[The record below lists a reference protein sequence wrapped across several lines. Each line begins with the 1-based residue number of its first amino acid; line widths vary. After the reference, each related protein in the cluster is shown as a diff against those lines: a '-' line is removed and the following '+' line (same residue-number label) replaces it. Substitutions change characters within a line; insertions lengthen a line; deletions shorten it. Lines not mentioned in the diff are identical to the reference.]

1 MRAMNQTPG
10 EIMNKENLPDEIR
23 DKVDHDGLMEELTD
37 EFENGDPDDALARL
51 ENLGYDIDDLF

>member
-10 EIMNKENLPDEIR
+10 EIMNENLQDEIR

-37 EFENGDPDDALARL
+37 EFENGDCDDALARL
-51 ENLGYDIDDLF
+51 KDLGYDIDDLSL